1 MLSNL
6 RSLAISS
13 LALLLVGTAAA
24 ETRPRYGGSVRV
36 ELRAQVRSL
45 DPSDESGSLLVPL
58 VFDTLVTI
66 DSSAH
71 LRPSL
76 AVAWTRESDRR
87 CRFTLERGIK
97 FSDGT
102 LLNASAVAA
111 SLRTANPD
119 WTVRE
124 VGDVLIVETDQPTPD
139 LPEQLALAR
148 NAIALRN
155 GEKPLGTGPFVVDE
169 WQPGARAVLQAR
181 DDGWHPRPFVDR
193 VEVLFG
199 RNLRDQAVDMEFGR
213 ADLVELSPEQNPPA
227 RRIARSDPA
236 VLLALRFSHIN
247 AAVKDARVREALS
260 AAIDRDS
267 IANILLQRRGEPA
280 AGLLPGWI
288 SGYSFLFPTQSRVS
302 RARQL
307 RIDAG
312 GAHAMTLVYSAMDP
326 LARLVAER
334 VALNAG
340 DAGLTVRTVP
350 DTQNISV
357 PDIELL
363 SLPLPSPDPSVALTD
378 ISRTGRL
385 ALPYTPPAT
394 DSPED
399 LYRATVAALKDSWAI
414 PVAYVPRT
422 YGLSPRVTN
431 WRMSRTGELHLEDV
445 SLASGEAAKP

>member
-6 RSLAISS
+6 RSLALSS
-13 LALLLVGTAAA
+13 LALLLVSTATA
-24 ETRPRYGGSVRV
+24 ETRPRYGGSLRV

-66 DSSAH
+66 DSSARV
-71 LRPSL
+71 RPSL
-76 AVAWTRESDRR
+76 AVAWTQENERR
-87 CRFTLERGIK
+87 CRFTLERGIR

-102 LLNASAVAA
+102 LLDASLAA
-111 SLRTANPD
+111 SSLRNANPD

-124 VGDVLIVETDQPTPD
+124 VGDVVIVETEQPTPN
-139 LPEQLALAR
+139 LPEQLALSR

-155 GEKPLGTGPFVVDE
+155 GQKPLGTGAFLVAE
-169 WQPGARAVLQAR
+169 WQPGTRAVLQAR
-181 DDGWHPRPFVDR
+181 DDGWHPRPFLDR
-193 VEVLFG
+193 VEVQFG

-213 ADLVELSPEQNPPA
+213 ADLIELSPEQNLPA
-227 RRIARSDPA
+227 RRIVRSEPA
-236 VLLALRFSHIN
+236 VLLAIRFSHIN
-247 AAVKDARVREALS
+247 AAVKDARVREAIA

-267 IANILLQRRGEPA
+267 IANILLQRRGEPVA
-280 AGLLPGWI
+280 ALLPGWV

-312 GAHAMTLVYSAMDP
+312 GAPAMKLVYSATDP

-334 VALNAG
+334 IALNAG
-340 DAGLTVRTVP
+340 DAGLTIRAVP
-350 DTQNISV
+350 DSQNIAV

-363 SLPLPSPDPSVALTD
+363 SLPLPSPDPGVALAE

-385 ALPYTPPAT
+385 ALPYVPPST
-394 DSPED
+394 DSPGEI
-399 LYRATVAALKDSWAI
+399 YRAMVAALKGSWAVPI
-414 PVAYVPRT
+414 VYVPQT
-422 YGLSPRVTN
+422 YGLSSRITN
-431 WRMSRTGELHLEDV
+431 WRMSRSGELRIEDI
-445 SLASGEAAKP
+445 SLASGEVAKP